1 MNLTLPINAAEL
13 LPHAPPMVLLDQ
25 ILYVDAQ
32 RLIGQT
38 LMQPTFPFYSE
49 QGVASHIG
57 VEIMAQTC
65 GAFVGW
71 HDKHKGSTI
80 RAGLLLSVRN
90 FVAHCAYLPAAGL
103 IESTVESILFGEELG
118 VFFCTLSCAGQ
129 LLAQAQLSL
138 MRPHSNEAFMALLAD
153 KHE

>member
-1 MNLTLPINAAEL
+1 MPINAAEL
-13 LPHAPPMVLLDQ
+13 LPHAAPMVLLDH

-38 LMQPTFPFYSE
+38 LMQPSFPFYSE
-49 QGVASHIG
+49 HGIAIHIG
-57 VEIMAQTC
+57 VEIMAQAC

-71 HDKHKGSTI
+71 HDRQKGGTI

-90 FVAHCAYLPAAGL
+90 FVAHCAHLPAAGL

-118 VFFCTLSCAGQ
+118 VFQCTLSCVGQ
-129 LLAQAQLSL
+129 QMAQAQLSL
-138 MRPHSNEAFMALLAD
+138 MRPNSTEAFIALLAG